1 MKRNIFGSI
10 LSSFISIIHGITMYV
25 NGSYNRSKSNVLMN
39 ESKHNNIPP
48 TIVIEQAL
56 RWDEIEKL
64 IAVIADNGKL

>member
-1 MKRNIFGSI
+1 
-10 LSSFISIIHGITMYV
+10 
-25 NGSYNRSKSNVLMN
+25 MN

-56 RWDEIEKL
+56 RWDEEIEKL

>member
-1 MKRNIFGSI
+1 MAG
-10 LSSFISIIHGITMYV
+10 
-25 NGSYNRSKSNVLMN
+25 YNRSKSNVLMN

>member
-1 MKRNIFGSI
+1 
-10 LSSFISIIHGITMYV
+10 MYV

-56 RWDEIEKL
+56 RWDEEIEKL